1 MKIFINSG
9 KQIWIASIML
19 NGKSIHLGC
28 YKDEVDAAKAY
39 NKAVIDYWDGNGY
52 LNNIDI

>member
-1 MKIFINSG
+1 
-9 KQIWIASIML
+9 ML

-39 NKAVIDYWDGNGY
+39 KKAVIDYWDGNGY